1 MRRLGN
7 MWEYE
12 RIWKNMEEYG
22 GIWEGTFG
30 PKKVAGDSGKLCETM
45 GKWIREG
52 SKRESD

>member
-1 MRRLGN
+1 

-30 PKKVAGDSGKLCETM
+30 PKKVAGDSGRLCETM